1 MRRTAKYAP
10 LAAAALA
17 LALATTLATPADAQ
31 RRVELGID
39 AAAVFGLG
47 DQSSVNINLPGSR
60 FRMGFFQPG
69 SRISI
74 EPAVGLA
81 YNKVEGADGIFRY
94 DLELGALYHFRPII
108 IATADENVITA
119 RATTPYVRPFVG
131 LIGLAGGESD
141 DSEVSAGVGLGTRI
155 PWRNALAWRLEANV
169 GYGFDN
175 DAARI
180 GVLAGLSFFPR

>member
-1 MRRTAKYAP
+1 MRAISRYAT
-10 LAAAALA
+10 LA
-17 LALATTLATPADAQ
+17 LALAVASPAAAQ

-74 EPAVGLA
+74 EPAAGLA

-94 DLELGALYHFRPII
+94 DLELGALYHFRPIV
-108 IATADENVITA
+108 IATADEGEIVA
-119 RATTPYVRPFVG
+119 RATSPYVRPFVG
-131 LIGLAGGESD
+131 LTGFTGGDTD
-141 DSEVSAGVGLGTRI
+141 DNEFSAGVGLGTKVA
-155 PWRNALAWRLEANV
+155 WRRDLAFRLEANL

-180 GVLAGLSFFPR
+180 GLLAGLSFFPR

>member
-1 MRRTAKYAP
+1 MRATSRFAT
-10 LAAAALA
+10 LA
-17 LALATTLATPADAQ
+17 LALSIAAPAAAQ
-31 RRVELGID
+31 QRVELGID

-94 DLELGALYHFRPII
+94 DLELGALYHFQPIL
-108 IATADENVITA
+108 IATADEGVV
-119 RATTPYVRPFVG
+119 TTRTTSPYVRPFVG
-131 LIGLAGGESD
+131 FTGFTGGETD
-141 DSEVSAGVGLGTRI
+141 DNEFSAGLGLGTKVA
-155 PWRNALAWRLEANV
+155 WRRDLAVRLEANL

-180 GVLAGLSFFPR
+180 GVLAGLSYFPR